1 MAPLVVDVARGS
13 PGFESLLVNPPT
25 SDTATAAGSNHCVD
39 CYDCD
44 INCEECDSCDCD
56 SSQ

>member
-1 MAPLVVDVARGS
+1 MK
-13 PGFESLLVNPPT
+13 PGFETLLNL
-25 SDTATAAGSNHCVD
+25 SKDTLNEFSVDRECEND

-56 SSQ
+56 TSK